1 MTKQYNSYDIED
13 LRQLKHDVD
22 HIIADGGGDCRE
34 PGMAGILRAIRM
46 SGEDSNII
54 VLTDASCKDC
64 EKSQQVV
71 DRAKK
76 MNIKIHFFFSGLGC
90 GLDKFPNYTYVQ
102 LATEG
107 INVTTIE
114 SFQSLV
120 RFISKLKQ
128 DGLSPRKRSS
138 VQIINSFVEKCQTF
152 NVSIFTVKFQLIVK
166 QNNDHTKIY
175 DPLGY
180 TVRGQHINH
189 DLSGYDSDEQPRNG
203 NWTVCTVDENSIFT
217 VTKKDLL
224 DLAVDYYQDGH
235 YSSAIPAAGTYL
247 HD

>member
-1 MTKQYNSYDIED
+1 
-13 LRQLKHDVD
+13 
-22 HIIADGGGDCRE
+22 
-34 PGMAGILRAIRM
+34 MAGILRAIPL

-71 DRAKK
+71 DQAKK
-76 MNIKIHFFFSGLGC
+76 MNIKIHFFFSGDGC
-90 GLDKFPNYTYVQ
+90 GVDNFPNYTYVQ
-102 LATEG
+102 QRTEG

-114 SFQSLV
+114 SFNSLV
-120 RFISKLKQ
+120 MFISKLRQ
-128 DGLSPRKRSS
+128 DGSPPRKRS
-138 VQIINSFVEKCQTF
+138 VQIIDSSVEKCRTF

-166 QNNDHTKIY
+166 QNKEHTKIY

-180 TVRGQHINH
+180 IVEGQYINR
-189 DLSGYDSDEQPRNG
+189 DLSGYDSDGHPRNG
-203 NWTVCTVDENSIFT
+203 SWTVCTVDENSIFT

-235 YSSAIPAAGTYL
+235 YSSAIPAAGTYMTSSYL
-247 HD
+247 WFVFWL